1 MLHFRRSVLTVVL
14 AFATAASPVL
24 AQTAGTPLTLDEAIQ
39 RALARNF
46 DIRVGALGLDIAKG
60 NLLAEWGRYDPVL
73 SASFTHDEDGSP
85 QSADPFSGARPPSS
99 IVESDV
105 VDFSLQ
111 GSSPIGFSYR
121 LRANRQNR
129 RGTFN
134 SFADNYFTF
143 AGVELTQPLLR
154 GFGIAANHGNILIA
168 RTDRRLS
175 EWDYRQAVMDTI
187 TQVIFTYHDLYFAQR
202 NLETSRRSRDLAAG
216 LLAENEI
223 RARVGGLSESD
234 VTEARARVAS
244 REEAIL
250 VAERTVREQENFLK
264 QLITSDRTPSL
275 LSDVLTIAPP
285 TPLPALTPQPAL
297 DFRPALDRRPDY
309 QQALLLVE
317 RARVGR
323 NIRRNQLLPR
333 VDLVAS
339 YGYNGLDADAGES
352 RRQVEDRESR
362 SYSAG
367 AVVSLPLTWTA
378 ERGRYRAAKYTLERA
393 ETELEQ
399 VEQNVVVRLGNAAGQ
414 VETTRK
420 RIEATR
426 IARELAQQNLDGELK
441 KLRAGTGSTFLVL
454 NQQELLSTA
463 ETREARALADHQR
476 ALAEYDRQLGATLE
490 SHRVILAP

>member
-1 MLHFRRSVLTVVL
+1 MLLFRRLTLFSVVALAPLTGVFGQG
-14 AFATAASPVL
+14 ASAA
-24 AQTAGTPLTLDEAIQ
+24 PLTLDEAIQ

-46 DIRVGALGLDIAKG
+46 ELRVEALNLDVAKG

-99 IVESDV
+99 IVETDA
-105 VDFSLQ
+105 VDLSLQ
-111 GSSPIGFSYR
+111 GSSPWGFSYR

-143 AGVELTQPLLR
+143 AGIEMTQPLLR
-154 GFGIAANHGNILIA
+154 GFGLAANHGTVLVA
-168 RTDRRLS
+168 RTDKRRS
-175 EWDYRQAVMDTI
+175 EWEYRQALMDTI
-187 TQVIFTYHDLYFAQR
+187 TQVIFSYHDLYLAQR
-202 NLETSRRSRDLAAG
+202 NLETARRSRDLAAG
-216 LLAENEI
+216 LLAENEV
-223 RARVGGLSESD
+223 RARIGGISESD

-250 VAERTVREQENFLK
+250 VAERSVKEQENFLK
-264 QLITSDRTPSL
+264 QLISDERTPAL
-275 LSDVLTIAPP
+275 LTENLAIAPP
-285 TPLPALTPQPAL
+285 TSLPSLTPQPAI
-297 DFRPALDRRPDY
+297 DFKSALDRRPDY
-309 QQALLLVE
+309 QQARLLVE
-317 RARVGR
+317 RARIGR
-323 NIRRNQLLPR
+323 NVRRNQLLPR
-333 VDLVAS
+333 VDLVAV
-339 YGYNGLDADAGES
+339 YGYNGLDADSRES

-367 AVVSLPLTWTA
+367 AVVSLPLTWTQ
-378 ERGRYRAAKYTLERA
+378 ERGRYRAAKATLEQA
-393 ETELEQ
+393 ETRLQQIEQ
-399 VEQNVVVRLGNAAGQ
+399 DVVIRLGNAAGQ
-414 VETTRK
+414 VETTLK

-426 IARELAQQNLDGELK
+426 RARELAQQNLEAELK

-476 ALAEYDRQLGATLE
+476 ALAEYDRQLGVTLE
-490 SHRVILAP
+490 SHRVALKL

>member
-1 MLHFRRSVLTVVL
+1 MLFFRRSVTTL
-14 AFATAASPVL
+14 AFAAVTAAALFGQAP
-24 AQTAGTPLTLDEAIQ
+24 AGDALTLDEAIQ

-46 DIRVGALGLDIAKG
+46 DIRIGAAGLDIAKG

-99 IVESDV
+99 IVETDA
-105 VDFSLQ
+105 VDLSLQ
-111 GSSPIGFSYR
+111 GSSPWGLSYR
-121 LRANRQNR
+121 LRANQQNR

-134 SFADNYFTF
+134 SFADNYFSF

-154 GFGIAANHGNILIA
+154 GFGIAANHGSILIA
-168 RTDRRLS
+168 RTDRRRS
-175 EWDYRQAVMDTI
+175 EWEYRQALMDTI

-202 NLETSRRSRDLAAG
+202 NLETARRSRDLAAG

-250 VAERTVREQENFLK
+250 VAERTVKEQENFLK
-264 QLITSDRTPSL
+264 QLITDERTPAL
-275 LSDVLTIAPP
+275 LAGDLTIAPP
-285 TPLPALTPQPAL
+285 TPLPSLSPQPAL
-297 DFRPALDRRPDY
+297 DFQPSLDRRPDY
-309 QQALLLVE
+309 QQALLLVD

-339 YGYNGLDADAGES
+339 YGYNGLDADRSES

-367 AVVSLPLTWTA
+367 AVVSLPLTWTT
-378 ERGRYRAAKYTLERA
+378 ERGRYRAAKSTLEQA
-393 ETELEQ
+393 EILLEQ

-414 VETTRK
+414 VETTLK

-426 IARELAQQNLDGELK
+426 NARELAQQNLDGELK

-490 SHRVILAP
+490 KHRVIVAP